1 MICSYS
7 NFEGWGRGGK
17 IFFKYLWVKVLS
29 VLQGLVDRKSVSNFL
44 TKKGQMTCLLVSKTD
59 LKLTLMRQLI

>member
-44 TKKGQMTCLLVSKTD
+44 TKKGQMTCLLVLKTD